1 MAKATQAGLGPKFL
15 QDARARLKKHH
26 LPQIIKSLESL
37 TDQQIWWRPNPASN
51 SVGNLVL
58 HLSGNVRQWIIS
70 GIGGV
75 ADVRKRDEEFSEQGP
90 LPRQGLV
97 ALLRSTVNAACRVLA
112 KTPADSLNTLMSRQG
127 YVMSR
132 QAGITRVIEHF
143 AYHTGQIV
151 YVTKMKTA
159 RDLHF
164 TRLPKEKPSRI
175 SKPAPRKRRR

>member
-1 MAKATQAGLGPKFL
+1 MVKAKQPNFGATFL
-15 QDARARLKKHH
+15 QEAQFRLKKHF

-37 TDQQIWWRPNPASN
+37 PDQDIWWRPNPASN

-70 GIGGV
+70 GIGGA
-75 ADVRKRDEEFSEQGP
+75 ADIRTRDKEFSEQGP

-97 ALLRSTVNAACRVLA
+97 ALLRSTVNDACRVLA
-112 KTPADSLNTLMSRQG
+112 RTPADSLTQAFSRQG
-127 YVMSR
+127 FQTTRHAAV
-132 QAGITRVIEHF
+132 TRVVEHF

-151 YVTKMKTA
+151 YVTKLKTA

-164 TRLPKEKPSRI
+164 THLPKEKPSRAA
-175 SKPAPRKRRR
+175 KPAPPKRRR

>member
-1 MAKATQAGLGPKFL
+1 MAKATQTGLGTKFL
-15 QDARARLKKHH
+15 QDAEARLKKHH

-37 TDQQIWWRPNPASN
+37 PDADIWWRPNRASN

-70 GIGGV
+70 GIGGS
-75 ADVRKRDEEFSEQGP
+75 ADVRRRDEEFSELGP
-90 LPRQGLV
+90 LPRKGLV
-97 ALLRSTVNAACRVLA
+97 ALLRSTVNDACRVLA
-112 KTPADSLNTLMSRQG
+112 KMPPASLHTTMSRQG
-127 YVMSR
+127 YVMTR
-132 QAGITRVIEHF
+132 QAAIMRVIEHF

-164 TRLPKEKPSRI
+164 TRLPKEKPSRAPR
-175 SKPAPRKRRR
+175 PAPRKARR

>member
-1 MAKATQAGLGPKFL
+1 MAKATQANPGTKFL
-15 QDARARLKKHH
+15 HESQVRLKKHH
-26 LPQIIKSLESL
+26 LPQITKSLESL
-37 TDQQIWWRPNPASN
+37 SDQDIWWRPNAASN

-70 GIGGV
+70 GIGGT
-75 ADVRKRDEEFSEQGP
+75 ADVRQRDKEFSESGP

-97 ALLRSTVNAACRVLA
+97 ALLRSTVNEACRVLA
-112 KTPADSLNTLMSRQG
+112 KTPADSLPTLMSRQG
-127 YVMSR
+127 YEMSR
-132 QAGITRVIEHF
+132 QAAITRVIEHF

-164 TRLPKEKPSRI
+164 THLPKEKPSRGA
-175 SKPAPRKRRR
+175 KPAPRKRRP